1 MSPLRI
7 GLLVLAGCASQA
19 DLPVHHLVMGGD
31 LFLSRGVNRA
41 LADPAQA
48 QEVLAAIAPRMI
60 AADLTLVNAEGVIA
74 LGGTFADKG
83 EPRPHQHHAMP
94 EAADVL
100 RDAGIDI
107 VTMGNNH
114 AGDYGPAALV
124 EARDRLLSVGID
136 IAGAGQDLAEARS
149 PVYRRIGDTVI
160 AIVGADLTI
169 AALHAARPNRAGIFH
184 LEGMD
189 PAAESS
195 VVRAL
200 LGIEHKA
207 RQHANVVVFSPHW
220 GENYVRE
227 PSPLLRSIAHALIDG
242 GYDAILGHSAHVMH
256 GVELYKGRPIAYDA
270 GDLLLDT
277 GGADAAHQAVLY
289 DLAFTRAGAVSL
301 EAHPI
306 FLESNRTVPA
316 QGEMASTILD
326 AWVSRS
332 RALGTAVTVL
342 DLGGAGVGHLDC
354 DPGAIAGPDE
364 AADPPRRAL
373 PAGGV
378 RLAPDETVLDALPA
392 AARPAAVDWPD
403 LGLHLLGT
411 EVLLDQLRTPKA
423 GNIFRLYFRADRPLP
438 ADLLI
443 RIDTSPGAPDDHI
456 PGDWLLPG
464 DRWPTGVIVQDRVLL
479 RMVGRPTGMVVYNA
493 GILVGGQVIA
503 PGSADRP
510 LTGGLVEI
518 GRATWSPDGPRLFK
532 VFAADPRS
540 RLGQ

>member
-1 MSPLRI
+1 MRM
-7 GLLVLAGCASQA
+7 GLLVLAGCAPQA

-31 LFLSRGVNRA
+31 LFLSRGVNIA
-41 LADPAQA
+41 LSDPAKA
-48 QEVLAAIAPRMI
+48 QKMFEAIAPRMI
-60 AADLTLVNAEGVIA
+60 AADLALVNAEGVIS

-124 EARDRLLSVGID
+124 EARDRLLTVGID
-136 IAGAGQDLAEARS
+136 VAGAGQDLAEARS
-149 PVYRRIGDTVI
+149 PVYRRVGDVVI

-169 AALHAARPNRAGIFH
+169 AALHAAKPSRAGIFH

-189 PAAESS
+189 PKAQEFL
-195 VVRAL
+195 VRKL
-200 LGIEHKA
+200 LGIEQEA
-207 RQHANVVVFSPHW
+207 RKYANVVVFSPHW
-220 GENYVRE
+220 GENYVSE
-227 PSPLLRSIAHALIDG
+227 PSPLLRSIAHALVDG

-270 GDLLLDT
+270 GDLLLDV
-277 GGADAAHQAVLY
+277 GGNDAAHQAVLY

-301 EAHPI
+301 DAHPI

-332 RALGTAVTVL
+332 RALGTAVTITGSPST
-342 DLGGAGVGHLDC
+342 GGFGHLDC
-354 DPGAIAGPDE
+354 DPGAITGPDE
-364 AADPPRRAL
+364 AVDPPQRTL
-373 PAGGV
+373 PSGGI
-378 RLAPDETVLDALPA
+378 RLAPSETVLDALPA
-392 AARPAAVDWPD
+392 TARPAAVEWPE
-403 LGLHLLGT
+403 LGLRLLGT
-411 EVLLDQLRTPKA
+411 EVLLDQLRNPKA
-423 GNIFRLYFRADRPLP
+423 ANIFRLYFQADRPLP
-438 ADLLI
+438 SDLRI
-443 RIDTSPGAPDDHI
+443 RIDTSPGSPDDHI

-464 DRWPTGVIVQDRVLL
+464 DRWPTGVIIQDRVLL
-479 RMVGRPTGMVVYNA
+479 RMVSKPTGMVVYNA
-493 GILVGGQVIA
+493 GVLVGGQVSTPA
-503 PGSADRP
+503 SADRP

-518 GRATWSPDGPRLFK
+518 GRATWTEDAPRLFQ

-540 RLGQ
+540 QLGK

>member
-1 MSPLRI
+1 MRM
-7 GLLVLAGCASQA
+7 GLLVLAGCAPQA

-31 LFLSRGVNRA
+31 LFLSRGVNIA
-41 LADPAQA
+41 LSDPAKA
-48 QEVLAAIAPRMI
+48 QKMFEAIAPRMI
-60 AADLTLVNAEGVIA
+60 AADLALVNAEGVIS

-124 EARDRLLSVGID
+124 EARDRLLTVGID
-136 IAGAGQDLAEARS
+136 VAGAGQDLAEARS
-149 PVYRRIGDTVI
+149 PVYRRVGDVVI

-169 AALHAARPNRAGIFH
+169 AALHAAKPSRAGIFH

-189 PAAESS
+189 PKAQESL
-195 VVRAL
+195 VRKL
-200 LGIEHKA
+200 LGIEQEA
-207 RQHANVVVFSPHW
+207 RKYANVVVFSPHW
-220 GENYVRE
+220 GENYVSE
-227 PSPLLRSIAHALIDG
+227 PSPLLRSIAHALVDG

-270 GDLLLDT
+270 GDLLLDV
-277 GGADAAHQAVLY
+277 GGNDAAHQAVLY

-301 EAHPI
+301 DAHPI

-332 RALGTAVTVL
+332 RALGTAVTVTGSPST
-342 DLGGAGVGHLDC
+342 GGFGHLDC
-354 DPGAIAGPDE
+354 DPGAITGPDE
-364 AADPPRRAL
+364 AVDPPQRTL
-373 PAGGV
+373 PSGGI
-378 RLAPDETVLDALPA
+378 RLAPSETVLDALPA
-392 AARPAAVDWPD
+392 TARPAAVEWPE
-403 LGLHLLGT
+403 LGLRLLGT
-411 EVLLDQLRTPKA
+411 EVLLDQLRNPKA
-423 GNIFRLYFRADRPLP
+423 ANIFRLYFQADRPLP
-438 ADLLI
+438 SDLRI
-443 RIDTSPGAPDDHI
+443 RIDTSPGSPDDHI

-464 DRWPTGVIVQDRVLL
+464 DRWPTGVIIQDRVLL
-479 RMVGRPTGMVVYNA
+479 RMVSKPTGMVVYNA
-493 GILVGGQVIA
+493 GVLVGGQVSTPA
-503 PGSADRP
+503 SADRP

-518 GRATWSPDGPRLFK
+518 GRATWTEDAPRLFQ

-540 RLGQ
+540 QLGK